1 MSILRYLRGDNLR
14 VLSHGFFH
22 PGYCPVCEKLTLFFR
37 PCPYTPLMREY
48 YRCIWCRATPRY
60 RAFDLILNQRFPNWK
75 NLMIHESSPGGAMS
89 NKLARHCLNYVASD
103 YRAELPLGS
112 LFGPTRNEDLQNQTF
127 ADASFDLVITMDVF
141 EHLPFPEQ
149 AFKEI
154 ARTLKPGGCHLFTV
168 PCDYKSITVVR
179 ATLTKTGEIVHHLPP
194 VYHGNPID
202 ANGSLVY
209 RDWGRDLP
217 DVIRASC
224 GMETEVIRLKEFW
237 QGIEPDLNEIH
248 ISRKPR

>member
-1 MSILRYLRGDNLR
+1 
-14 VLSHGFFH
+14 
-22 PGYCPVCEKLTLFFR
+22 
-37 PCPYTPLMREY
+37 
-48 YRCIWCRATPRY
+48 
-60 RAFDLILNQRFPNWK
+60 
-75 NLMIHESSPGGAMS
+75 MS